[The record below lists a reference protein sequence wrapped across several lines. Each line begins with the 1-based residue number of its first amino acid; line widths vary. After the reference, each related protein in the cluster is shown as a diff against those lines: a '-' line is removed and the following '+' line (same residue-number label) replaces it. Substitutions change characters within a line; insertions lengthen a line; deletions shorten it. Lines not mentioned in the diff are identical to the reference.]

1 VTTHAGAYQRIADG
15 CGTEE
20 SACRASVVSAVDV
33 SHDRAMSALPRGT
46 VTFLF
51 TDVEGSTRL
60 LDELG
65 PEAYALALERHRAAL
80 RDAFRRHGG
89 VEVDTQ
95 GDAFFVAFPTAPGAV
110 AAASEATS
118 ALAAGPIRARMGIH
132 TGTPHVTES
141 GYVGVDVHRAARIA
155 AAAHGGQIV
164 VSAATAP
171 LVDGNELRDL
181 GEHRFKDLAAAERV
195 YQLGSGEFPPL
206 QSLHQTNLPVPTTPF
221 LGREREVDA
230 VAQLLRSDDV
240 RLLTLTGPG
249 GTGKTRLALQAVAE
263 IADHFPG
270 GVWWVSLAPVR
281 GPDVLLST
289 IAASLS
295 VHPIPGEP
303 IAAGLRGA
311 LSREPALVLLD
322 NAEHLLP
329 GIAVELASSETFG
342 HATLLVTSRER
353 LRIARERVYVVTSMT
368 EGDAVELFLARTA
381 QQGLKVNR
389 TTDVEELCAR
399 LDALP
404 LAVEL
409 AAARAALFTPAQL
422 VERLG
427 ERLDLLEGGRD
438 ADPRQRTLRA
448 TMGWSHD
455 LLTESERRVFARFS
469 VFAGGATYDA
479 AEQVCQAD
487 ADTLQSLIDKSL
499 LRRRDSAFGPR
510 YWMLETIREYA
521 SLRVEQTAGAVDA
534 RRRHAEYYLAF
545 VERATQTLVAG
556 DATRGRWL
564 DRIDDDIANIRAMLA
579 WFADAPDHERQGRAA
594 AALWRYWVSR
604 DLAEGLAW
612 LQGAAKLTIQP
623 ATRTRI
629 LHGLAVAATRV
640 GKLELAQQAAVERVE
655 LHQGLDDDRGTADA
669 LVLLGNIAG
678 DLGDFGQA
686 RSVIEAAVDFAR
698 KADDRTILA
707 GTLTSLGYLALRE
720 DDNEEAASRSREAAA
735 LWGDLHRDDQVAIA
749 LINLASALLAQGK
762 LLEARAAL
770 ERGLRLAVELRDK
783 ENIAYC
789 LDGLAAVEAT
799 GGDHR
804 RAARLLGAADAI
816 REATG
821 TLREPYERV
830 VSERM
835 RSKLRRALRGEY
847 DDAVA
852 SGRTLGA
859 EQAAEYALTGGGAA
873 IPRPPVQE
881 PPP

>member
-1 VTTHAGAYQRIADG
+1 
-15 CGTEE
+15 
-20 SACRASVVSAVDV
+20 
-33 SHDRAMSALPRGT
+33 M
-46 VTFLF
+46 TFLF

-60 LDELG
+60 LGELG
-65 PEAYALALERHRAAL
+65 PEEYAHALERHRAAL
-80 RDAFRRHGG
+80 RGAFRRHGG

-110 AAASEATS
+110 AAAADATS

-132 TGTPHVTES
+132 TGTPHLTET

-171 LVDGNELRDL
+171 LVEENELRDL
-181 GEHRFKDLAAAERV
+181 GEHRFKDLAATERV

-206 QSLHQTNLPVPTTPF
+206 RSLYQTNLPVPTTPF
-221 LGREREVDA
+221 LGRAQELAE
-230 VAQLLRSDDV
+230 VAQLLQSDDV

-263 IADHFPG
+263 VAEHFPG
-270 GVWWVSLAPVR
+270 GLWWVSLAPVR
-281 GPDVLLST
+281 EPDVLLST

-295 VHPIPGEP
+295 VHATPGES
-303 IAAGLRGA
+303 IAAVLRSA
-311 LSREPALVLLD
+311 LSSEPALVLLD

-342 HATLLVTSRER
+342 RSTVLITSRER
-353 LRIARERVYVVTSMT
+353 LRVARERVYVVASMT
-368 EGDAVELFLARTA
+368 EGDAVDLFLERTA
-381 QQGLKVNR
+381 QQGLKMNR
-389 TTDVEELCAR
+389 TTDVEELCVR
-399 LDALP
+399 LDSLP

-409 AAARAALFTPAQL
+409 AAARAALFTPSQL

-427 ERLDLLEGGRD
+427 ERLDLLKGGRD

-448 TMGWSHD
+448 TIEWSHD
-455 LLTESERRVFARFS
+455 LLTKSERRVFACFS
-469 VFAGGATYDA
+469 VFAGGSTYDA
-479 AEQVCQAD
+479 AEQVCEVD

-521 SLRVEQTAGAVDA
+521 LLRLEHTTGAVDA

-545 VERATQTLVAG
+545 AERATQTPAAG
-556 DATRGRWL
+556 DATRRRWL
-564 DRIDDDIANIRAMLA
+564 DRIDADIANIRAMLV
-579 WFADAPDHERQGRAA
+579 WFADAPDQERQGRAA

-623 ATRTRI
+623 GTRTRI
-629 LHGLAVAATRV
+629 LQGLAVAAMRM
-640 GKLELAQQAAVERVE
+640 GKLEVAQQAAVEGVE
-655 LHQGLDDDRGTADA
+655 LYQRLHDDRGTADA
-669 LVLLGNIAG
+669 LVLLGGIAG
-678 DLGDFGQA
+678 DLGDFGRA
-686 RSVIEAAVDFAR
+686 RSVLEAAVDFAR

-707 GTLTSLGYLALRE
+707 GALTGLGYLALRE
-720 DDNEEAASRSREAAA
+720 DDNEEASNRSREAAA
-735 LWGDLHRDDQVAIA
+735 LWGELHRDDQVAIA
-749 LINLASALLAQGK
+749 LINLGSALFAQGK

-783 ENIAYC
+783 EDIAYC

-804 RAARLLGAADAI
+804 RAALLLGAADAI

-835 RSKLRRALRGEY
+835 RAKLRRALGGEY
-847 DDAVA
+847 DGAVA

-859 EQAAEYALTGGGAA
+859 EQAAEYALTGVGAA
-873 IPRPPVQE
+873 IAREAARERPP
-881 PPP
+881 